1 MKVIIP
7 RKFIFSYL
15 FFFTSISLSLSISFT
30 MQSSSRLK
38 STMSIVG
45 ATRRGRSSS
54 SLAFYVIIQE
64 IRDINY
70 FSKQVRYFSLLRSFF
85 TCDYSRVWPCS
96 SRYQSLQLFV
106 ESSIL
111 KYPSLCSLMLYHNVC
126 SDSNRNKSNIE
137 SSTFSSYVLEN
148 IETCSVW

>member
-1 MKVIIP
+1 MQHAEVEVLRVWRFTLLFRKSEISITFPNKFGISHCYDLSLPVIIIE
-7 RKFIFSYL
+7 F
-15 FFFTSISLSLSISFT
+15 
-30 MQSSSRLK
+30 
-38 STMSIVG
+38 
-45 ATRRGRSSS
+45 
-54 SLAFYVIIQE
+54 E
-64 IRDINY
+64 I
-70 FSKQVRYFSLLRSFF
+70 L
-85 TCDYSRVWPCS
+85 PCS